1 MEQLKFWDK
10 DQNCTEQAFAFEIP
24 PMVNGTTETKPPL
37 TKPSDRINWLF
48 LDMNSYFAS
57 VAQNEET
64 ELVGRPVGIVTV
76 DKPGA
81 CCIAAS
87 YEAKAFGIGVGTRKQ
102 EALELCPNIV
112 FREAKHDLY
121 VDYHHRII
129 EAIERIHPIE
139 KAHSVDEFAIR
150 LLGSARDLTT
160 AIEIGE
166 SMRRSIARRVG
177 SAMRCSIGLGPSK
190 LLAKMAGEM
199 KKPDGLEWL
208 TNDVM
213 PQKLANFKLGD
224 LPGIGNRME
233 KRLVHAGVTNI
244 RELYALQP
252 KHARKLWNNVNG
264 ERFILALHGHD
275 IPDPETS
282 PHSLGHGQILSTA
295 NRNPEGARLV
305 ARRLLI
311 KAATR
316 LRRDHFFANSLYIS
330 GKCDLGGKR
339 ARVISIRATQDSF
352 ELLNTFAKTWPT
364 LGLKKPASVGIMLG
378 GLTQESQHTADLFE
392 ERPNSGE
399 TNMREKLCATVDA
412 LNQKFGQD
420 TIIYGERPKTI
431 TKYSGAKIAFGRI
444 PLKEEFR
451 D

>member
-1 MEQLKFWDK
+1 MAQVELWEGFEKFTAEEGSEK
-10 DQNCTEQAFAFEIP
+10 DQDDCILP
-24 PMVNGTTETKPPL
+24 ETKPSPH
-37 TKPSDRINWLF
+37 INFLF

-57 VAQNEET
+57 VAQQEEP
-64 ELVGRPVGIVTV
+64 LLRGQPVGIVTTDTPV
-76 DKPGA
+76 A

-87 YEAKAFGIGVGTRKQ
+87 YEAKAYGVGTGTRRE
-102 EALELCPNIV
+102 EALELCPRIQ

-139 KAHSVDEFAIR
+139 KAHSVDEFSIR
-150 LLGSARDLTT
+150 LLGSARDLQT

-166 SMRRSIARRVG
+166 SMRRSIARHVG
-177 SAMRCSIGLGPSK
+177 VAMRCSIGLGPSK
-190 LLAKMAGEM
+190 MLAKMAGEM

-208 TNDVM
+208 TPQVM
-213 PQKLANFKLGD
+213 PQKLSGFKLGD
-224 LPGIGNRME
+224 LPGIGERME
-233 KRLVHAGVTNI
+233 RRLIAAGITNI

-252 KHARKLWNNVNG
+252 KRARKIWNSVTG
-264 ERFILALHGHD
+264 ERFILALQGHD
-275 IPDPETS
+275 IPDPQTH
-282 PHSLGHGQILSTA
+282 PHSLGHGQVLTAA

-316 LRRDHFFANSLYIS
+316 LRRGDFFTNQLCIS
-330 GKCDLGGKR
+330 GKCDILGKR
-339 ARVISIRATQDSF
+339 SRSISMRATQDSF
-352 ELLNTFAKTWPT
+352 QLLNLFAQAWPG
-364 LGLKKPASVGIMLG
+364 LGLRKPSSVAIMLG
-378 GLTQESQHTADLFE
+378 GLTHESQHTADLFE
-392 ERPNSGE
+392 ERRASGE
-399 TNMREKLCATVDA
+399 TNAREELCATVDA
-412 LNQKFGQD
+412 LNQKFGKD
-420 TIIYGERPKTI
+420 TIIYGEQPKTM

>member
-1 MEQLKFWDK
+1 MEQLKFWNLDESPV
-10 DQNCTEQAFAFEIP
+10 EQGMEIP
-24 PMVNGTTETKPPL
+24 AFYSDTEKTQLPL
-37 TKPSDRINWLF
+37 TRPSNRINWLF

-57 VAQNEET
+57 VAQNEEAC
-64 ELVGRPVGIVTV
+64 LRGQPVGIVTV

-81 CCIAAS
+81 ACIAAS
-87 YEAKAFGIGVGTRKQ
+87 YEAKRFGIGVGTRKQ
-102 EALELCPNIV
+102 EARELCPDIV

-150 LLGSARDLTT
+150 LLGSAQDLQT

-166 SMRRSIARRVG
+166 SMRRSIARCLG
-177 SAMRCSIGLGPSK
+177 PAMRCSIGIGPSK

-208 TNDVM
+208 TNEVM

-224 LPGIGNRME
+224 LPGIGKRME
-233 KRLVHAGVTNI
+233 KRLINAGVTNI
-244 RELYALQP
+244 RELYELQP

-264 ERFILALHGHD
+264 ERFLLALRGHD
-275 IPDPETS
+275 IPDPQTT
-282 PHSLGHGQILSTA
+282 PHSLGHGQILASS

-316 LRRDHFFANSLYIS
+316 LRRDGFFAESLYVS
-330 GKCDLGGKR
+330 GKCETGGKR
-339 ARVISIRATQDSF
+339 SRAISIRPTQDSF
-352 ELLNTFAKTWPT
+352 ELLNIFAKIWPT
-364 LGLKKPASVGIMLG
+364 LWLQKPTSVGIMLG
-378 GLTQESQHTADLFE
+378 GLVDKSQHTADLFE
-392 ERPNSGE
+392 DRPVSGE
-399 TNMREKLCATVDA
+399 NNAREELCAAVDA
-412 LNQKFGQD
+412 LNQRFGQD
-420 TIIYGERPKTI
+420 TIIYGEKPKTI

-444 PLKEEFR
+444 PLREEFR